1 MSTRYVRQMQT
12 QTQAVALSPSA
23 SHYTLRRN
31 LLIAGAS
38 LALLSSAL
46 MSRAQSAPQRSG
58 RISRLTPREKYVG
71 NLQRVATF
79 YGAMPTGVTVS
90 HSGRIFV
97 NYPRWGDKVRF
108 SVAEIRNGREVPFPN
123 RAINSFGDDGNRAPL
138 SQEKS
143 DVAAR
148 LRARSLVG
156 VQSVVVDPRD
166 RLWILDTGSVK
177 FGPVAYG
184 GPKLVGVDLRTNRV
198 FKTILFPQNVA
209 LKTTYLNDIRFDL
222 RRGRDG
228 VAFITDSSGTGPNGI
243 IVVDLATG
251 QSFRRLNDHP
261 SVKAVPKFVPFV
273 EGQAIM
279 QRPKGQKPKYL
290 TLGSDGIAISND
302 GNRLYYCPLAS
313 RRLYSVSTS
322 ALLNGK
328 ESDAAVAAT
337 VIDHGDKGM
346 SDGLE
351 SDAQGRIY
359 CTSPEQNAIVR
370 RDASGMY
377 ETLVHDPR
385 VLWPDTMSLATNGY
399 LYFTA
404 NQLHR
409 GPDYHD
415 GQDLRVKPYSLFRVR
430 VDASPVLL
438 R

>member
-1 MSTRYVRQMQT
+1 MSTRYVRQPQP
-12 QTQAVALSPSA
+12 QAVALSRPA
-23 SHYTLRRN
+23 PHHTFRRN

-38 LALLSSAL
+38 LALLSSAAL
-46 MSRAQSAPQRSG
+46 FRAQSAPRANS
-58 RISRLTPREKYVG
+58 SSPREKYVG

-90 HSGRIFV
+90 QRGRIFV
-97 NYPRWGDKVRF
+97 NYPRWGDKLRF

-123 RAINSFGDDGNRAPL
+123 RAINSFADEGNRAAL
-138 SQEKS
+138 SRENS
-143 DVAAR
+143 GVAAR

-166 RLWILDTGSVK
+166 RLWILDTGSVG

-228 VAFITDSSGTGPNGI
+228 VAFITDSSGTGPNAI
-243 IVVDLATG
+243 IVVDLASG

-273 EGQAIM
+273 EGQAMM
-279 QRPKGQKPKYL
+279 QRPKGQKPKYIG
-290 TLGSDGIAISND
+290 LGADGIAISSD
-302 GNRLYYCPLAS
+302 GSRLYYCPLAS
-313 RRLYSVSTS
+313 RRLYSVGVS
-322 ALLNGK
+322 ALLNGRA
-328 ESDAAVAAT
+328 SDAVVEGT
-337 VIDHGDKGM
+337 VIDHGEKGM

-359 CTSPEQNAIVR
+359 CTNPEQNAIVR

-409 GPDYHD
+409 GPNYHN
-415 GQDLRVKPYSLFRVR
+415 GRDLRVKPYGLFRIKVN
-430 VDASPVLL
+430 ASPVLL